1 MQHQKL
7 GFNDPKEPLNN
18 KKARC
23 IGGDYHPCARE
34 PMALPRY
41 EQGRHFQWLNQGERH
56 QKHEKRSWI
65 RRRSLAKNGSRLLRG
80 RTNRAIG
87 VPRRT
92 PINTALHWMVP
103 HSTD

>member
-41 EQGRHFQWLNQGERH
+41 EQGGHFQWLNQGERSGT
-56 QKHEKRSWI
+56 KSTK
-65 RRRSLAKNGSRLLRG
+65 AKG
-80 RTNRAIG
+80 
-87 VPRRT
+87 
-92 PINTALHWMVP
+92 TALAVGYGGEVSPKMAAVYCVDGP
-103 HSTD
+103 IEP